1 MANRLVSFAR
11 SSWWFAAT
19 LVWAATRAI
28 TTVLFLVAASIQ
40 GDNYWT
46 KANPLYFDFLNI
58 WDAEWFWRIFDHG
71 YPLELP
77 LSTSGQVLQNEWA
90 FMPVFPGLVKALN
103 LATGVDF
110 KFLAP
115 LLSTV
120 FSFAAAIVILRIF
133 ERYLSRG
140 QALWALAFVG
150 LWCASPVLQV
160 GYAESLGL
168 LLLALTLWQIIERNY
183 LVALLPMSVLAFTRP
198 GVLALSLMLALLWLT
213 RWWQARNQPSTFDT
227 RERISLA
234 LSAVLS
240 GVLGLGWTITAAV
253 ATGRPDAYLATEMAW
268 RQVYVGGT
276 SFAPFEGWI
285 ASFDYHFGSGFGFVG
300 LALGFAL
307 IAWMLKAE
315 TMQKLGLELRLW
327 VSSYSLYLLA
337 VFFPQSSTFRLAL
350 PLFALAG
357 ALALA
362 TSRASKSVKVL
373 LVLSLIALQ
382 FAWMLACWVYVAP
395 DFTPP

>member
-1 MANRLVSFAR
+1 MVDRLVTAFRTNLA
-11 SSWWFAAT
+11 FAAT
-19 LVWAATRAI
+19 LVWATTRAI

-46 KANPLYFDFLNI
+46 KANPPYFDFLNI
-58 WDAEWFWRIFDHG
+58 WDAEWYWRIFDHG

-77 LSTSGQVLQNEWA
+77 LSATGQVLQNEWA

-103 LATGVDF
+103 LATGVEF

-120 FSFAAAIVILRIF
+120 FSFAAAVVIVRIF

-140 QALWALAFVG
+140 QALWALTLVG

-168 LLLALTLWQIIERNY
+168 LLLALALWLTIERNY
-183 LVALLPMSVLAFTRP
+183 LLALLPMAVLAFTRP
-198 GVLALSLMLALLWLT
+198 GVLALSLMLAVLWLI
-213 RWWQARNQPSTFDT
+213 RWWQARTEPTTFAT
-227 RERISLA
+227 RERITLA
-234 LSAVLS
+234 LSAVTS

-253 ATGRPDAYLATEMAW
+253 ATGHPDAYLATEMAW
-268 RQVYVGGT
+268 RSIYVGNT

-285 ASFDYHFGSGFGFVG
+285 ASFDYHFGSGFGLVA
-300 LALGFAL
+300 LALGVFI

-327 VSSYSLYLLA
+327 VASYSLYLLA

-362 TSRASKSVKVL
+362 TSRASKSVKIL